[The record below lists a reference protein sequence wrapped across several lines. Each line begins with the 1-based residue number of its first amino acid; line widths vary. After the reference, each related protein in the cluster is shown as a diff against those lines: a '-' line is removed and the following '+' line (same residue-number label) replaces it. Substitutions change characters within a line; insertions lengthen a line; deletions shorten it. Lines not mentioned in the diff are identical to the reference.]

1 MFSKACEYAIRAT
14 IFIAGQSMKGLKA
27 GQKEIAQAIEG
38 PEAFTAKTLQKLSRS
53 RVVSSD
59 KGPNGGFYLSPQQ
72 LNDICLIHIV
82 EAIDGNEMF
91 HACGLGLKACNSQ
104 RPCPVHFQYK
114 KVRDGLLHM
123 LTTTNVRDLAMDL
136 KKGEAFLTR

>member
-14 IFIAGQSMKGLKA
+14 IFIAGQSMKGQKA

-38 PEAFTAKTLQKLSRS
+38 PEAFTAKTLQKLTRS
-53 RVVSSD
+53 HVVSSD
-59 KGPNGGFYLSPQQ
+59 KGPNGGFYLSTQQ
-72 LNDICLIHIV
+72 LNDISLIHIV

-91 HACGLGLKACNSQ
+91 HSCGLGLKACNSQ

-123 LTTTNVRDLAMDL
+123 LTTTNVRDLAMGL